1 MPTGYI
7 GALLA
12 IVAALVAVRLL
23 LSPRSPGT
31 LQQSLAGLSGWHVA
45 DRVRLADQTLDHVI
59 VAPAALLAVTEAAHA
74 PGSADLHGAEK
85 AAHRL
90 RQFAHAEGVAEAVVV
105 PVVRVSGPE
114 APAGGHSIVDGV
126 HVIDEST
133 PVAWLRLFRDPRL
146 EAKPRVELARALDRL
161 ADSSGSSGSC
171 VRADASTDL
180 PLIVPPDAAAA

>member
-1 MPTGYI
+1 MPTGYA

-12 IVAALVAVRLL
+12 VAATLVIARLV
-23 LSPRSPGT
+23 LSPRRPGS
-31 LQQSLAGLSGWHVA
+31 LQQSLAGLRGWHVA
-45 DRVRLADQTLDHVI
+45 DHVRLTDQTLDHVV

-74 PGSADLHGAEK
+74 PGSADLHNAER

-90 RQFAHAEGVAEAVVV
+90 RQFARAEGVAEAVVV

-114 APAGGHSIVDGV
+114 APPGGHRIVDGV
-126 HVIDEST
+126 HVIDDST

-146 EAKPRVELARALDRL
+146 EPQPRIALAQALDRL
-161 ADSSGSSGSC
+161 AVAPRRAGS
-171 VRADASTDL
+171 RTDL